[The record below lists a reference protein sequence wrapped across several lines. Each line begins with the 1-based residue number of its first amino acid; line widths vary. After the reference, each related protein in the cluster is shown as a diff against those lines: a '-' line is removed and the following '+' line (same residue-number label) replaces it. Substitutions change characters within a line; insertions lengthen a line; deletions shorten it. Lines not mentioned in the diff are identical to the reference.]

1 MSFTSLVVFSK
12 RQESCLEV
20 NVGKHLGPEIDIVLC
35 SLLPLPPRQLP
46 PLTSSFSPHPLSPSP
61 LLLLHPLFPLPVWQD
76 GVTASRA
83 RAQRVIRTVVGRS
96 IFARHW
102 QHVTRNPLW
111 LSSVM

>member
-1 MSFTSLVVFSK
+1 MSFTSLVVFSR
-12 RQESCLEV
+12 RQDSCLEV
-20 NVGKHLGPEIDIVLC
+20 NTGKHLGPEIDIVLC
-35 SLLPLPPRQLP
+35 SPLPPTL
-46 PLTSSFSPHPLSPSP
+46 PLTSSFSPRSLSPSP